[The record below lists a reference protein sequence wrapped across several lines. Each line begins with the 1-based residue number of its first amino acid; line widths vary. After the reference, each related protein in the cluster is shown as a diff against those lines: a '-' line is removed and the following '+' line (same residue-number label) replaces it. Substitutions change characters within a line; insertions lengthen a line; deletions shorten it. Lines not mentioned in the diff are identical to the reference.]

1 MTLHLDS
8 VDIVSLIK
16 QVRYELADKI
26 EASGV
31 DFRFTLPDEK
41 LTLRLDGQKTCR
53 IFENLMVNITKYAM
67 RGTRLIYRPDGRKA
81 VMWLSPCGTS
91 RKMN

>member
-41 LTLRLDGQKTCR
+41 ADFAAGRP
-53 IFENLMVNITKYAM
+53 ENLPY
-67 RGTRLIYRPDGRKA
+67 L
-81 VMWLSPCGTS
+81 
-91 RKMN
+91 